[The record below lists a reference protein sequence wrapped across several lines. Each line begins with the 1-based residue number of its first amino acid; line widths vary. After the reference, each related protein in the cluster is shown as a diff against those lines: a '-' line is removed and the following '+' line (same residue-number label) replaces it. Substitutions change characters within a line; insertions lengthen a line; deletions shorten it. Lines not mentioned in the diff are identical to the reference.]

1 MRILLIEDNPGDAL
15 LVQSYLEDADVTIEL
30 ENVTSLAAATE
41 RLEQA
46 RAEQVKFDALL
57 VDLSLPDAQGLETV
71 KRTQSLGLPVV
82 VMTGLGDEA
91 TALAAVQA
99 GAQDYLV
106 KGVAGGTDILKA
118 LRYAVE
124 RARLSRELS
133 TARERAEL
141 LSALGESLQGA
152 RSPLDIFTLTSQ
164 RISVALKLTGMSLWH
179 KPKEQLELRWATG
192 SGAVTLDHQLEQQVL
207 RALSDGET
215 WFQELSEVVTD
226 RLSAVKPVP
235 DAATKP
241 IAVLVVVR
249 AVAHGEWLETERSLL
264 QSASGTLG
272 LALERADLIGRLET
286 SNANLEVKTS
296 MALEAAK
303 LVAWEWEIE
312 ADRLS
317 MSSNAVEVLGCG
329 AGSAYIANA
338 GLAHVHPDDL
348 SKHQAIVAAAVEAIE
363 PYRSVLRLWHT
374 ERKQYIWI
382 EEYGVVRESP
392 QLGISGVTQDIND
405 RRIAQ
410 DALLGSQQRLEL
422 ALESAGMGT
431 WDWQLETGEV
441 TWGGHSDR
449 IFGYPPGT
457 HLLILNQLMT
467 SIHPEDRKA
476 VETALNQTLTGQDL
490 DTEFR
495 VVWPDESVH
504 YVLARGRVVRDS
516 RGNNVSVTG
525 TNVDLTQIKRAEAT
539 LRRVNEAQKRF
550 VGDAAHELRAPL
562 TSIQGNLGL
571 LRRFENMELSERRAA
586 VDDAYLE
593 ASRLGRLVTD
603 MLALARGDS
612 GENLRREPLHFD
624 ELLSESLR
632 QASHLAHQHRLEL
645 EKFTHCVI
653 EGDRDR
659 LKQLTLILLENALKY
674 TPPGG
679 SVRVSLQCNPE
690 WSTLKVAD
698 SGVGIAA
705 DDLPHVF
712 ERFYRADK
720 GRARGSDP
728 GGTGLGLPIAQ
739 WIVAQHGG
747 EITLESSVG
756 VGTTAT
762 VRLPI
767 AP

>member
-15 LVQSYLEDADVTIEL
+15 LVQSHLEDVDVNLEL
-30 ENVTSLAAATE
+30 ENVTSLAAAIE
-41 RLEQA
+41 RLEHTQ
-46 RAEQVKFDALL
+46 FDALL

-71 KRTQSLGLPVV
+71 RRTHSLGLPLV

-106 KGVAGGTDILKA
+106 KGKAGGVDILKA

-124 RARLSRELS
+124 RARLNRELS
-133 TARERAEL
+133 AARERAEL

-152 RSPLDIFTLTSQ
+152 RSPLDSFTLTSQ
-164 RISVALKLTGMSLWH
+164 RISLALKLTGMSLWH
-179 KPKEQLELRWATG
+179 KPGEQLELRWATG
-192 SGAVTLDHQLEQQVL
+192 SGATTLDSQLEQRVL
-207 RALSDGET
+207 RALSEGES
-215 WFQELSEVVTD
+215 WFQTLSEATTD
-226 RLSAVKPVP
+226 RLSAVKPAP

-241 IAVLVVVR
+241 IAVLVAVR
-249 AVAHGEWLETERSLL
+249 PVANGEWLENDKSLL
-264 QSASGTLG
+264 QSACGTLG
-272 LALERADLIGRLET
+272 LALERADLIARLET
-286 SNANLEVKTS
+286 SNAQLEVKTS
-296 MALEAAK
+296 MALESAR
-303 LVAWEWEIE
+303 LVAWEWDIE
-312 ADRLS
+312 LDRLS
-317 MSSNAVEVLGCG
+317 LSSNAVEVLGSG
-329 AGSAYIANA
+329 AGLAYIANA
-338 GLAHVHPDDL
+338 RLAYVHADDL
-348 SKHQAIVAAAVEAIE
+348 DQHKKVIAEAIE
-363 PYRSVLRLWHT
+363 TRQPYRSTLRLWHT
-374 ERKQYIWI
+374 ERHEYIWI

-392 QLGISGVTQDIND
+392 QLGISGVTQDINE

-410 DALLGSQQRLEL
+410 DALLDSQQRLEL

-431 WDWQLETGEV
+431 WDWQLESGMV
-441 TWGGHSDR
+441 LWGGHSDR
-449 IFGYPPGT
+449 LFGYPPGT
-457 HLLILNQLMT
+457 NRLKLNDLLPRIHL
-467 SIHPEDRKA
+467 EDRKT
-476 VETALNQTLTGQDL
+476 VEAALNQTLTGQDL
-490 DTEFR
+490 DIEFR
-495 VVWPDESVH
+495 VVWPDQTMRH
-504 YVLARGRVVRDS
+504 VLARGRVVRDS

-571 LRRFENMELSERRAA
+571 LKRFENMELTERRAA

-603 MLALARGDS
+603 MLSLARGDS
-612 GENLRREPLHFD
+612 GEGLRREPLHFD

-632 QASHLAHQHRLEL
+632 QAQHLTGQHRFEIQQL
-645 EKFTHCVI
+645 THCVI

-679 SVRVSLQCNPE
+679 SVRVSLQCNPD
-690 WSTLKVAD
+690 WSTFTVSD
-698 SGVGIAA
+698 SGVGIAPE
-705 DDLPHVF
+705 DLQHVF

-720 GRARGSDP
+720 GRARGTDP

-747 EITLESSVG
+747 EIKLESTVG
-756 VGTTAT
+756 VGTTAI

>member
-15 LVQSYLEDADVTIEL
+15 LVQTYLEEVDTGIQL
-30 ENVTSLAAATE
+30 ENVTSLAAAID
-41 RLEQA
+41 RL
-46 RAEQVKFDALL
+46 EQVKFDALL
-57 VDLSLPDAQGLETV
+57 VDLSLPDVQGLETV
-71 KRTQSLGLPVV
+71 QRTQGLGSPVV
-82 VMTGLGDEA
+82 VMTGQGDEA
-91 TALAAVQA
+91 TALAAMQA

-106 KGVAGGTDILKA
+106 KGKASGMDIRRA
-118 LRYAVE
+118 LHYAVE
-124 RARLSRELS
+124 RSRLSRELS
-133 TARERAEL
+133 AARERAEL
-141 LSALGESLQGA
+141 LSALSKSLQGA
-152 RSPLDIFTLTSQ
+152 RSPLDMFTQTSE
-164 RISVALKLTGMSLWH
+164 RISDALFLTGMSLWH
-179 KPKEQLELRWATG
+179 KSAQSIESLWATG
-192 SGAVTLDHQLEQQVL
+192 NGAVTLSPQLEQRVL
-207 RALSDGET
+207 RAFSNGEPWLQT
-215 WFQELSEVVTD
+215 IAETVD
-226 RLSAVKPVP
+226 DCLSAVKPVP

-249 AVAHGEWLETERSLL
+249 STAKGEWLETERSLL
-264 QSASGTLG
+264 KSVAGTLG
-272 LALERADLIGRLET
+272 LALERADLIARLEA

-296 MALEAAK
+296 MALEAAR
-303 LVAWEWEIE
+303 LVAWEWDIP

-317 MSSNAVEVLGCG
+317 LSSNAVEVLGSG
-329 AGSAYIANA
+329 AGLAYIANA

-348 SKHQAIVAAAVEAIE
+348 AQHQAIVTNAVETRQ

-392 QLGISGVTQDIND
+392 QLGISGVTQDINE

-410 DALLGSQQRLEL
+410 EALLDSQQRLEL
-422 ALESAGMGT
+422 ALDSAGMGT
-431 WDWQLETGEV
+431 WDWQLETDEV

-449 IFGYPPGT
+449 IYGYPRGT
-457 HLLILNQLMT
+457 DRLSRSEIMTRIHL
-467 SIHPEDRKA
+467 EDSKPL
-476 VETALNQTLTGQDL
+476 ETALNQTLTGEDL

-495 VVWPDESVH
+495 VIWPDETVH
-504 YVLARGRVVRDS
+504 HVLARGCVVRDS

-525 TNVDLTQIKRAEAT
+525 TNVDVTQIKRAEAA
-539 LRRVNEAQKRF
+539 LRRINEAQKRF

-571 LRRFENMELSERRAA
+571 LKRFENMELTERRAA
-586 VDDAYLE
+586 VNDAYLE
-593 ASRLGRLVTD
+593 ASRLGRLVSD

-612 GENLRREPLHFD
+612 GEGLRREPLHFD

-632 QASHLAHQHRLEL
+632 QANHLAGQHRLEL
-645 EKFTHCVI
+645 EEFTHCVI

-659 LKQLTLILLENALKY
+659 LKQLALILFENALKY

-679 SVRVSLQCNPE
+679 FVRVALQCNPE
-690 WSTLKVAD
+690 WSTLTVAD
-698 SGVGIAA
+698 SGVGIAP

-747 EITLESSVG
+747 EIKLDSTLG

-767 AP
+767 VP

>member
-15 LVQSYLEDADVTIEL
+15 LVQSYLEEVDVTIEM
-30 ENVTSLAAATE
+30 ENVTSLAAASQ
-41 RLEQA
+41 RLEGTPSQGA
-46 RAEQVKFDALL
+46 KFDALL
-57 VDLSLPDAQGLETV
+57 VDLSLPDVQGLETV
-71 KRTQSLGLPVV
+71 QRTQGLGLPFV

-106 KGVAGGTDILKA
+106 KGKASGADIRRA

-124 RARLSRELS
+124 RTRLSRELEA
-133 TARERAEL
+133 ARERAEL
-141 LSALGESLQGA
+141 LSALGEAMHGA
-152 RSPLDIFTLTSQ
+152 RSPLEIFTLTSQ
-164 RISVALKLTGMSLWH
+164 RLSATLNLTGMSLWH
-179 KPKEQLELRWATG
+179 KPGQQLELRWATG
-192 SGAVTLDHQLEQQVL
+192 SGATTLDGNLEERAL
-207 RALSDGET
+207 RALSHGET
-215 WFQELSEVVTD
+215 WFEEQPTAG
-226 RLSAVKPVP
+226 RIAAVKPAP

-249 AVAHGEWLETERSLL
+249 ETGEWLETERSLL
-264 QSASGTLG
+264 QSAAGTLG
-272 LALERADLIGRLET
+272 LALERADLIARLEA

-296 MALEAAK
+296 MALETAR

-312 ADRLS
+312 TDRLS
-317 MSSNAVEVLGCG
+317 LSSNAVEVLGSG
-329 AGSAYIANA
+329 AGLSYIANA
-338 GLAHVHPDDL
+338 GLAHVHPDDIAQ
-348 SKHQAIVAAAVEAIE
+348 HQAIVVAAIKAIE
-363 PYRSVLRLWHT
+363 PYRSTLRLWHT

-392 QLGISGVTQDIND
+392 QLGISGVTQDINE

-441 TWGGHSDR
+441 LWGGHSDR
-449 IFGYPPGT
+449 IFGYPPDT
-457 HLLILNQLMT
+457 NRLTLSDLM
-467 SIHPEDRKA
+467 SRIHPEDRKS
-476 VETALNQTLTGQDL
+476 VETALNQTLTGGDL
-490 DTEFR
+490 DIEYR
-495 VVWPDESVH
+495 VVWPDETVH
-504 YVLARGRVVRDS
+504 HVLARGRVVRDS
-516 RGNNVSVTG
+516 RGHNFSVTG

-571 LRRFENMELSERRAA
+571 LKRFENMELSERRAA

-612 GENLRREPLHFD
+612 GEGLRREPLHFD

-632 QASHLAHQHRLEL
+632 QAQHLTTQHRFDLE
-645 EKFTHCVI
+645 EFTPCVI

-659 LKQLTLILLENALKY
+659 LKQLALILLENALKY

-679 SVRVSLQCNPE
+679 FVRVSLTCNPD
-690 WSTLKVAD
+690 WSTLQVTD
-698 SGVGIAA
+698 SGVGIAPE
-705 DDLPHVF
+705 DLPHVF

-720 GRARGSDP
+720 GRARGTDP

-747 EITLESSVG
+747 EIRLESTVG
-756 VGTTAT
+756 VGTTAI

>member
-15 LVQSYLEDADVTIEL
+15 LVQTYLEEVDTDIQL
-30 ENVTSLAAATE
+30 ENVTSLAAASELLE
-41 RLEQA
+41 RS
-46 RAEQVKFDALL
+46 KFDALL

-71 KRTQSLGLPVV
+71 QRTQALGLPVV
-82 VMTGLGDEA
+82 VMTGQGDEA
-91 TALAAVQA
+91 IALAAMQA

-106 KGVAGGTDILKA
+106 KGKASGMDIRRA

-124 RARLSRELS
+124 RVRLNRELS
-133 TARERAEL
+133 AARERAEL
-141 LSALGESLQGA
+141 LTALSKSLQGA
-152 RSPLDIFTLTSQ
+152 RSPLDIFTQTSE
-164 RISVALKLTGMSLWH
+164 RINNTLFLTGMSLWH
-179 KPKEQLELRWATG
+179 KPAQSLESRWSIG
-192 SGAVTLDHQLEQQVL
+192 SGADILTPQLEQRVL
-207 RALSDGET
+207 RAFSSGEP
-215 WFQELSEVVTD
+215 WFQSVNDAVD
-226 RLSAVKPVP
+226 GCLSAVKPVP

-249 AVAHGEWLETERSLL
+249 ALDHGEWLEAERSLL

-272 LALERADLIGRLET
+272 LALERADLIARLEM

-296 MALEAAK
+296 MALEAAR
-303 LVAWEWEIE
+303 LVAWEWDIG
-312 ADRLS
+312 ADRVSL
-317 MSSNAVEVLGCG
+317 SSNAVEVLGSG
-329 AGSAYIANA
+329 AGLMYTAST

-348 SKHQAIVAAAVEAIE
+348 AQHQATVDKAVETRQ
-363 PYRSVLRLWHT
+363 PYRSILRLWHT
-374 ERKQYIWI
+374 ERHEYIWI

-392 QLGISGVTQDIND
+392 QLGISGVTQDINE

-410 DALLGSQQRLEL
+410 QALLDSQQRLEL
-422 ALESAGMGT
+422 ALDSAGMGT

-449 IFGYPPGT
+449 IYGYPPGT
-457 HLLILNQLMT
+457 HQLPLSELMT
-467 SIHPEDRKA
+467 RIHLEDRKPLEA
-476 VETALNQTLTGQDL
+476 ALDQTLTGEDL
-490 DTEFR
+490 DIEFR
-495 VVWPDESVH
+495 VVWPDENVH
-504 YVLARGRVVRDS
+504 HVLARGRVVRDVH
-516 RGNNVSVTG
+516 GKNISVTG
-525 TNVDLTQIKRAEAT
+525 TNVDVTQIKRAEAT

-571 LRRFENMELSERRAA
+571 LRRFENMELTERRAA

-612 GENLRREPLHFD
+612 GENLRRTPLHFD

-632 QASHLAHQHRLEL
+632 QANHLASQHRLEIS
-645 EKFTHCVI
+645 EFDPCVI

-659 LKQLTLILLENALKY
+659 LKQLALILLENALKY

-679 SVRVSLQCNPE
+679 FVRVALHCNPE
-690 WSTLKVAD
+690 WSTMTVSD
-698 SGVGIAA
+698 SGVGITAE
-705 DDLPHVF
+705 DLPHVF

-720 GRARGSDP
+720 GRARSSDP

-747 EITLESSVG
+747 EISIDSTVG
-756 VGTTAT
+756 MGTTVT

>member
-1 MRILLIEDNPGDAL
+1 VRILLIEDNPGDAL
-15 LVQSYLEDADVTIEL
+15 LVQTYLEEVDTGIQL
-30 ENVTSLAAATE
+30 ENVTSLADADALLE
-41 RLEQA
+41 RS
-46 RAEQVKFDALL
+46 KFDALL

-71 KRTQSLGLPVV
+71 RRTKGMGLPVV
-82 VMTGLGDEA
+82 VMTGQGDEE

-106 KGVAGGTDILKA
+106 KGRASGLDIRRA

-124 RARLSRELS
+124 RVRLSRELS
-133 TARERAEL
+133 AARERAEL

-152 RSPLDIFTLTSQ
+152 RSPLDIFTQTSQ
-164 RISVALKLTGMSLWH
+164 RISDALALTGMSLWH
-179 KPKEQLELRWATG
+179 NPAQKLESRWSTG
-192 SGAVTLDHQLEQQVL
+192 SGAVTLNPQLEGRVL

-215 WFQELSEVVTD
+215 WFQMLSEAQGEL
-226 RLSAVKPVP
+226 LSAVKPVP

-249 AVAHGEWLETERSLL
+249 SIQSGEWLETERDLL
-264 QSASGTLG
+264 QSAAGTLG

-286 SNANLEVKTS
+286 SNAKLEVKTS

-317 MSSNAVEVLGCG
+317 LSSNASDVLGSG
-329 AGSAYIANA
+329 AGQAYIANA
-338 GLAHVHPDDL
+338 GLAHVHPNDL
-348 SKHQAIVAAAVEAIE
+348 AQHQATVANAVKTRQ

-374 ERKQYIWI
+374 ERRQYIWI

-392 QLGISGVTQDIND
+392 SLGISGVTQDIND

-410 DALLGSQQRLEL
+410 DALIDSQQRLEL

-441 TWGGHSDR
+441 LWGGHSDR

-457 HLLILNQLMT
+457 NRLTLSELMPR
-467 SIHPEDRKA
+467 IHVEDRKR
-476 VETALNQTLTGQDL
+476 VEEALDQTLTGGDL
-490 DTEFR
+490 DIEYR

-516 RGNNVSVTG
+516 HGKNVSVTG
-525 TNVDLTQIKRAEAT
+525 TNVDLTQIKRAEAA

-571 LRRFENMELSERRAA
+571 LRRYENMQLAERRAA
-586 VDDAYLE
+586 VEDAYFE

-612 GENLRREPLHFD
+612 GEGLRRAPLHFD

-632 QASHLAHQHRLEL
+632 QASHLTTQHRLEIG
-645 EKFTHCVI
+645 EFDPCVI

-659 LKQLTLILLENALKY
+659 LKQLALILLENALKY

-679 SVRVSLQCNPE
+679 FVRVSLHCNPE
-690 WSTLKVAD
+690 WSTLTVTD
-698 SGVGIAA
+698 SGVGIAPE
-705 DDLPHVF
+705 DLAHVF

-747 EITLESSVG
+747 EIKLESTVG

-762 VRLPI
+762 VKLPI

>member
-15 LVQSYLEDADVTIEL
+15 LVQAYLEEVDTAIYL
-30 ENVTSLAAATE
+30 ENVTSLAAAGE
-41 RLEQA
+41 RLQRA
-46 RAEQVKFDALL
+46 RAERTDFDALL
-57 VDLSLPDAQGLETV
+57 VDLSLPDTQGLETV
-71 KRTQSLGLPVV
+71 QRSQRLGLPIV

-106 KGVAGGTDILKA
+106 KGKASGADIRRA

-124 RARLSRELS
+124 RVRLNHELEEARQ
-133 TARERAEL
+133 RAEL
-141 LSALGESLQGA
+141 LFALGEALQGA
-152 RSPLDIFTLTSQ
+152 RSPLEIFTLTSQ
-164 RISVALKLTGMSLWH
+164 RISAALKLSGMSLWH
-179 KPKEQLELRWATG
+179 KQNEQLELRWATG
-192 SGAVTLDHQLEQQVL
+192 SGATSLDPELERRAL
-207 RALSDGET
+207 RALSHGET
-215 WFQELSEVVTD
+215 WFQEEASGG
-226 RLSAVKPVP
+226 RIAAVKPAP

-241 IAVLVVVR
+241 IAVMVVVR
-249 AVAHGEWLETERSLL
+249 EAGPWLETERSLL
-264 QSASGTLG
+264 QPAAGTLG
-272 LALERADLIGRLET
+272 LALERADLIARLEV

-296 MALEAAK
+296 MALEAAR

-312 ADRLS
+312 ADRLTL
-317 MSSNAVEVLGCG
+317 SSNAAEVLGSG
-329 AGSAYIANA
+329 AGLAYIASA
-338 GLAHVHPDDL
+338 RLSHVHPDDL
-348 SKHQAIVAAAVEAIE
+348 DRHKALIDRAIQTRE
-363 PYRSVLRLWHT
+363 PYRSTLRLWHT
-374 ERKQYIWI
+374 ERHEYIWI

-410 DALLGSQQRLEL
+410 DALLDSQQRLEL

-431 WDWQLETGEV
+431 WDWQLEAGEV
-441 TWGGHSDR
+441 LWGGHSDR
-449 IFGYPPGT
+449 IYGYAPGT
-457 HLLILNQLMT
+457 NRLQLSDLMT
-467 SIHPEDRKA
+467 RIHPDDRKK
-476 VETALNQTLTGQDL
+476 VETALDQALIDGDL
-490 DTEFR
+490 DVELR
-495 VVWPDESVH
+495 VVWPDQSLH

-525 TNVDLTQIKRAEAT
+525 TNVDLTQIKRAEAS

-586 VDDAYLE
+586 IDDAYLE

-612 GENLRREPLHFD
+612 GEGLRREPLHFD

-632 QASHLAHQHRLEL
+632 QANHLAAQHRLEIG
-645 EKFTHCVI
+645 EFAACVV

-659 LKQLTLILLENALKY
+659 LKQLVLILLENALKY

-679 SVRVSLQCNPE
+679 FVHVSLQCDPD
-690 WSTLKVAD
+690 WSTLTVTD

-705 DDLPHVF
+705 EDLPHVF

-720 GRARGSDP
+720 GRARGTDP

-747 EITLESSVG
+747 QIDLQSEVG
-756 VGTTAT
+756 VGTTAI

>member
-15 LVQSYLEDADVTIEL
+15 LVQSYLEDADVSIEL

-46 RAEQVKFDALL
+46 EVEQAKFDALL

-124 RARLSRELS
+124 RVRLNRELS
-133 TARERAEL
+133 AARERAEL
-141 LSALGESLQGA
+141 LSALGESLQSA

-164 RISVALKLTGMSLWH
+164 RISAALKLTGMSLWH
-179 KPKEQLELRWATG
+179 KQGEQLELRWATG
-192 SGAVTLDHQLEQQVL
+192 SGATTLDANLEQRAL
-207 RALSDGET
+207 RALSHGET
-215 WFQELSEVVTD
+215 WFEEQPTGG
-226 RLSAVKPVP
+226 RIAAVKPAP

-241 IAVLVVVR
+241 IAVMIVVR
-249 AVAHGEWLETERSLL
+249 DTGAWLVTERGLL
-264 QSASGTLG
+264 HSAAGTLG
-272 LALERADLIGRLET
+272 LALERADLIARLEA

-296 MALEAAK
+296 MALEAAR
-303 LVAWEWEIE
+303 LVAWEWEIQ

-317 MSSNAVEVLGCG
+317 MSSNAVEVLGNG
-329 AGSAYIANA
+329 AGLAYIANA

-348 SKHQAIVAAAVEAIE
+348 AQHQAIVAAAVEARE

-374 ERKQYIWI
+374 ERHEYIWI

-410 DALLGSQQRLEL
+410 EALLGSQQRLEL

-441 TWGGHSDR
+441 MWGGHSDR
-449 IFGYPPGT
+449 LFGYPPGT
-457 HLLILNQLMT
+457 HRVALNQLM
-467 SIHPEDRKA
+467 SNIHLEDRKA
-476 VETALNQTLTGQDL
+476 VETALNQTLTGEDL
-490 DTEFR
+490 DVEFR
-495 VVWPDESVH
+495 VVWPDDTVH
-504 YVLARGRVVRDS
+504 YVLARGRVVRDL

-571 LRRFENMELSERRAA
+571 LRRFENMELTERRAA

-612 GENLRREPLHFD
+612 GEALRRAPLHFD
-624 ELLSESLR
+624 ELLGESLR
-632 QASHLAHQHRLEL
+632 QAQHLTAQHRLEL
-645 EKFTHCVI
+645 EEFAPCVI

-659 LKQLTLILLENALKY
+659 LKQLALILLENALKY
-674 TPPGG
+674 TLPGG
-679 SVRVSLQCNPE
+679 SVRVSLQCDPD
-690 WSTLKVAD
+690 WSTLKVVD
-698 SGVGIAA
+698 SGVGIAP

-720 GRARGSDP
+720 GRARGTDP

-747 EITLESSVG
+747 EIKLESTVG
-756 VGTTAT
+756 VGTTAI

>member
-1 MRILLIEDNPGDAL
+1 MRILLIEDNLGDAL

-46 RAEQVKFDALL
+46 RVEQTKFDALL

-106 KGVAGGTDILKA
+106 KGVAGGADILKA

-124 RARLSRELS
+124 RVRLNRELS
-133 TARERAEL
+133 AARERAEL
-141 LSALGESLQGA
+141 LSALGESLQSA
-152 RSPLDIFTLTSQ
+152 RSPLEIFTLTSQ
-164 RISVALKLTGMSLWH
+164 RITNALKLSGMSLWH
-179 KPKEQLELRWATG
+179 KPNQQLELRWATG
-192 SGAVTLDHQLEQQVL
+192 SGATTLDANLEQRAL
-207 RALSDGET
+207 RALSHGET
-215 WFQELSEVVTD
+215 WFGEQPTD
-226 RLSAVKPVP
+226 GRIAAVKPAP
-235 DAATKP
+235 DAATKS
-241 IAVLVVVR
+241 IAVMIVVR
-249 AVAHGEWLETERSLL
+249 DTGAWLEPERSLL
-264 QSASGTLG
+264 HSAAGTLG
-272 LALERADLIGRLET
+272 LALERADLIARLEA

-296 MALEAAK
+296 MALEAAR

-312 ADRLS
+312 TDRLS
-317 MSSNAVEVLGCG
+317 MSSNAVEVLGNG
-329 AGSAYIANA
+329 AGLAYIASA
-338 GLAHVHPDDL
+338 GLNHVHPDDL
-348 SKHQAIVAAAVEAIE
+348 ARHQAIIAAAVKARE
-363 PYRSVLRLWHT
+363 PYHSTLRLWHT
-374 ERKQYIWI
+374 ERHEYIWI

-392 QLGISGVTQDIND
+392 QLGISGVTQDINE

-410 DALLGSQQRLEL
+410 DALLDSQQRLEL
-422 ALESAGMGT
+422 ALNSAGMGT
-431 WDWQLETGEV
+431 WDWQLETNEIL
-441 TWGGHSDR
+441 WGGHSDR
-449 IFGYPPGT
+449 IYGYPRGT
-457 HLLILNQLMT
+457 HRVTFDEIVKRV
-467 SIHPEDRKA
+467 HPEDRKA
-476 VETALNQTLTGQDL
+476 TEVALDQMLTNQNL
-490 DTEFR
+490 DMEFR
-495 VVWPDESVH
+495 VIWPDESVH
-504 YVLARGRVVRDS
+504 HVLVRGRMVRDS
-516 RGNNVSVTG
+516 GGESVSCTG
-525 TNVDLTQIKRAEAT
+525 TNVDVTEIKRAEAA

-571 LRRFENMELSERRAA
+571 LKRFENMELTERRAA
-586 VDDAYLE
+586 VEDAYIE

-612 GENLRREPLHFD
+612 GEALRRAPLHFD

-632 QASHLAHQHRLEL
+632 QAQHLTTQHRLEL
-645 EKFTHCVI
+645 EEFTPCVI

-659 LKQLTLILLENALKY
+659 LKQLALILLENALKY
-674 TPPGG
+674 TPPDGL
-679 SVRVSLQCNPE
+679 VRVSLQCDPD
-690 WSTLKVAD
+690 WSTLKVVD

-705 DDLPHVF
+705 NDLPHVF

-720 GRARGSDP
+720 GRARGTDP

-747 EITLESSVG
+747 EIKLESTPG
-756 VGTTAT
+756 VGTTAI

>member
-15 LVQSYLEDADVTIEL
+15 LVQTYLEEVDTGIQL
-30 ENVTSLAAATE
+30 ENVTSLAAATD

-46 RAEQVKFDALL
+46 KFDALL

-71 KRTQSLGLPVV
+71 QRTRGLGLPIV
-82 VMTGLGDEA
+82 VMTGQGDEE
-91 TALAAVQA
+91 TALAALQA

-106 KGVAGGTDILKA
+106 KGRASGLDIRRA

-124 RARLSRELS
+124 RVRLNRELS
-133 TARERAEL
+133 VARERAEL

-152 RSPLDIFTLTSQ
+152 RSPLDIFTLTSE
-164 RISVALKLTGMSLWH
+164 RISKALKLSGMSLWH
-179 KPKEQLELRWATG
+179 QTGEQLELRWATG
-192 SGAVTLDHQLEQQVL
+192 SGAVTLNNQLEGQVL
-207 RALSDGET
+207 RALSDGKT
-215 WFQELSEVVTD
+215 WFQTLSEAEGD
-226 RLSAVKPVP
+226 LLSAVKPVP

-249 AVAHGEWLETERSLL
+249 SVNGGEWLETERDLL
-264 QSASGTLG
+264 QSAAGTLG
-272 LALERADLIGRLET
+272 LALERADLIGRLEA
-286 SNANLEVKTS
+286 SNASLEVKTS

-312 ADRLS
+312 VDRLS
-317 MSSNAVEVLGCG
+317 LSSNAVEVLGSG
-329 AGSAYIANA
+329 AGLAYIADA

-348 SKHQAIVAAAVEAIE
+348 AQHQATVENAIATRQ
-363 PYRSVLRLWHT
+363 PYRSIMRLWHT
-374 ERKQYIWI
+374 EQKQYIWI

-410 DALLGSQQRLEL
+410 DALLASQQRLEL

-441 TWGGHSDR
+441 MWGGHSDR
-449 IFGYPPGT
+449 IYGYPAGT
-457 HLLILNQLMT
+457 QRLALSDLLPR
-467 SIHPEDRKA
+467 IHADDRKMVQA
-476 VETALNQTLTGQDL
+476 ALDATLTGENL
-490 DTEFR
+490 DIEFG
-495 VVWPDESVH
+495 VVWPDETVH

-586 VDDAYLE
+586 VEDAYLE

-612 GENLRREPLHFD
+612 GEGLRRQPLHFD

-632 QASHLAHQHRLEL
+632 QASHLTTQHRLEIG
-645 EKFTHCVI
+645 EFDPCVI

-659 LKQLTLILLENALKY
+659 LKQLALILLENALKY

-679 SVRVSLQCNPE
+679 LVRVSLQCNPE
-690 WSTLKVAD
+690 WSTLQVSD
-698 SGVGIAA
+698 SGVGIAPE
-705 DDLPHVF
+705 DLPHVF

-739 WIVAQHGG
+739 WVVAQHGG
-747 EITLESSVG
+747 EIKLESQIG
-756 VGTTAT
+756 VGTTAI